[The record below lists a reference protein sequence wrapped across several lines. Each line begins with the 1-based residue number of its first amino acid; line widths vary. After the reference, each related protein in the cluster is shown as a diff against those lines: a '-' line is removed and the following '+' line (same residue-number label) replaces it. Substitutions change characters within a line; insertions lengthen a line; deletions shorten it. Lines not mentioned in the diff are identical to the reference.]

1 MNSLQRL
8 CLMLIVLF
16 ATDSYAQSE
25 NPMARVLAGMRTHT
39 LTGQVVLTNAAGE
52 KVPAPAGMDVGF
64 QVKVF
69 GRAKKGPLMF
79 KTEDGGGVI
88 FKGIRSN
95 TDPAVQAQ
103 MSYEAFVDYEGVR
116 FPFPIEMIPS
126 DGMVLKPFT
135 VFPISRNLEDIAL
148 TERIDV
154 IPSEQS
160 LHIMVVYELI
170 NRSGKAVDLSDLPQG
185 GLVLP
190 CPEGAKQPELH
201 EKNKGDTELRG
212 TDLIY
217 RGTILPQSESGTTVR
232 VSFTIP
238 YRSATF
244 EWRQTMPVETL
255 GFSVATPMSKGRNHV
270 RAIRLQLKPTFDG
283 PTVHV
288 IDGNAKTKWRVLK
301 ASGIVR
307 KPGEPVSFEIGN
319 IPVASQANLYFMI
332 GSIVV
337 VSLLIL
343 LGFRGRQDTERTYS
357 KAHLVDERERLL
369 RALARLKKAGSKGLI
384 SENKTRKEEEAIR
397 ARLVS
402 LYRAIDQMDAG

>member
-1 MNSLQRL
+1 MKQLGLMAL
-8 CLMLIVLF
+8 CVMCLF
-16 ATDSYAQSE
+16 VTDAYAQPD

-39 LTGQVVLTNAAGE
+39 LTGQVVIANAEGE
-52 KVPAPAGMDVGF
+52 QVPAPAGMDVGF

-79 KTEDGGGVI
+79 KTEAGGQI
-88 FKGIRSN
+88 TFKGIRSN
-95 TDPAVQAQ
+95 VDPSVQAK
-103 MSYEAFVDYEGVR
+103 MSYEAFVDYQDVR
-116 FPFPIEMIPS
+116 FPFPIEMIPT
-126 DGMVLKPFT
+126 DGMALKPFT
-135 VFPISRNLEDIAL
+135 VYAISRELSDIAL
-148 TERIDV
+148 TERIDI

-160 LHIMVVYELI
+160 LHVMLVYELI
-170 NRSGKAVDLSDLPQG
+170 NRSRKAVDLSNLPEG
-185 GLVLP
+185 GLLLP
-190 CPEGAKQPELH
+190 CPEGAKQPEIH
-201 EKNKGDTELRG
+201 ENNKTDTELRG

-238 YRSATF
+238 YRSSTF
-244 EWRQTMPVETL
+244 SWRQTLPVETL
-255 GFSVATPMSKGRNHV
+255 GFSVATPLTKGRNHV
-270 RAIRLQLKPTFDG
+270 RAIRLQLKPTFEG

-288 IDGNAKTKWRVLK
+288 IDGNSQTKWRVLK

-307 KPGEPVSFEIGN
+307 KSGEPVSFDIGN
-319 IPVASQANLYFMI
+319 IPVASQANIYFMV
-332 GSIVV
+332 GSIIV

-343 LGFRGRQDTERTYS
+343 LGFRGRYDTERTYS

-369 RALARLKKAGSKGLI
+369 RALARLKKAGNKGLI

-402 LYRAIDQMDAG
+402 LYRAIDSMDAG

>member
-1 MNSLQRL
+1 MMRFGLMAVCTI
-8 CLMLIVLF
+8 CLFSADL
-16 ATDSYAQSE
+16 YAQSE

-39 LTGQVVLTNAAGE
+39 LTGQVVVTNAEGNQE
-52 KVPAPAGMDVGF
+52 PAPAGIDVGF

-79 KTEDGGGVI
+79 KTEEGGQVT

-95 TDPAVQAQ
+95 VDPSIQAQ
-103 MSYEAFVDYEGVR
+103 MSYEAFVDYQDVR
-116 FPFPIEMIPS
+116 FPFPIEMIPT

-135 VFPISRNLEDIAL
+135 VYAISRELSDIAL

-160 LHIMVVYELI
+160 LHVMLVYEFI
-170 NRSGKAVDLSDLPQG
+170 NRSRKAVDLSNLPGG

-201 EKNKGDTELRG
+201 EKNKADTELRG

-217 RGTILPQSESGTTVR
+217 RGTILPQSDSGTTVR

-238 YRSATF
+238 YRSNTF
-244 EWRQTMPVETL
+244 SWEQTLPVETL
-255 GFSVATPMSKGRNHV
+255 GFSVATPLTRGRNHV
-270 RAIRLQLKPTFDG
+270 RAIRLQLKATFEG

-288 IDGNAKTKWRVLK
+288 IDGNSQTKWRVLK

-319 IPVASQANLYFMI
+319 IPVASQANIYFMV
-332 GSIVV
+332 GSIII

-402 LYRAIDQMDAG
+402 LYRAIDLMDAG